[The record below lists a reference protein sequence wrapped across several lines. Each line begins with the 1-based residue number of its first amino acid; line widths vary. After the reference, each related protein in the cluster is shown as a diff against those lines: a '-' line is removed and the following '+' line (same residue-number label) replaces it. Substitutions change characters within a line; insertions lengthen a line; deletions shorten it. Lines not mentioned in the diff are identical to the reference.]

1 MRLPDPT
8 IRSHLFALVLAVLLP
23 MIVLVV
29 LLAVLVARHE
39 QLAIEQGAVDR
50 ARAFMSAVD
59 SELHGSVT
67 TLEALAAS
75 SSLETGDVS
84 GFHEQARR
92 VLRSQ
97 SDWLN
102 ITLDSPAGVP
112 LASAVLR
119 FGTPLAP
126 LSDRS
131 VARQAARSGMAAVAG
146 VLREPALNDYG
157 VPVSVPVMRRAA
169 VAYVLTAFVKPD
181 SFAELLHEQQLP
193 TTWISGLVGSDG
205 RFIARI
211 PSPQRVGQ
219 LATAAFRNE
228 IEQAPEGWYRGVT
241 SEGID
246 VYRAHYKSP
255 ISGWSIGLAIPASE
269 VQAAAR
275 RASWLAVSGTLVSL
289 TLALG
294 FAFWIGRRIA
304 RPVVA
309 LSEAATALRQGEPVA
324 LVASHIREVEQV
336 AAALEEAAR
345 ATRERQV
352 LLEREKEAL
361 RSADRAKDE
370 FLAVLGHELRN
381 PLASLTTAAHVLR
394 LAAPGDSRAVQA
406 RGVIER
412 QTKQMARLVEDL
424 LDISRIT
431 MGKAVLDRERLDL
444 GELARG
450 VVQNFRQAGRAG
462 AAQILFRAEPAWV
475 DGDRTRLEQ
484 VLANLLDNALK
495 FSPPEAPVSVNVR
508 TDGGD
513 AVLTVAD
520 LGVGLER
527 EAIGRIFDLFVQGE
541 QGPDRSKGGLGIG
554 LALVKRVV
562 ELHGGVV
569 AAASEGIGKGAVF
582 SVRLPAVAQPERAAQ
597 PPVQAGAARSRRVL
611 IIEDNDD
618 ARQMLVALLELGGHE
633 VREAETGASGLQR
646 AQAQRPDIALVD
658 IGLPDLDGYEV
669 ARRLRSSEAG
679 RDMKLVAVSGYGQ
692 AEDQRRAIEAGFD
705 AHLTKPVS
713 AELLRQAL
721 ESLR

>member
-23 MIVLVV
+23 MMVLVA
-29 LLAVLVARHE
+29 LLALLLARHE
-39 QLAIEQGAVDR
+39 QQGIERGAVDR
-50 ARAFMSAVD
+50 TRAFMSAVD
-59 SELHGSVT
+59 AGLQGSVT
-67 TLEALAAS
+67 TLQALAAS

-97 SDWLN
+97 ADWIN

-126 LSDRS
+126 LPDRS
-131 VARQAARSGMAAVAG
+131 LARQVARSAAPAIGG
-146 VLREPALNDYG
+146 VLVEPALRDYG

-181 SFAELLHEQQLP
+181 SFAELLRQQQLP
-193 TTWISGLVGSDG
+193 AGWISALVGTDG
-205 RFIARI
+205 RIIARI
-211 PSPQRVGQ
+211 PPLPVGQ
-219 LATAAFRNE
+219 LATAGFRDE
-228 IEQAPEGWYRGVT
+228 VERAPEGWYRGV
-241 SEGID
+241 SFEGTD
-246 VYRAHYKSP
+246 VYRAHYRSP
-255 ISGWSIGLAIPASE
+255 LSGLSIGLAIPARE
-269 VQAAAR
+269 VHAAAR
-275 RASWLAVSGTLVSL
+275 RASWLAVVGTLISL

-304 RPVVA
+304 RPVSSLSQAAAA
-309 LSEAATALRQGEPVA
+309 LHEGAPVELRS
-324 LVASHIREVEQV
+324 SHIREVEQV
-336 AAALEEAAR
+336 SAALEEASR
-345 ATRERQV
+345 AARERQV

-394 LAAPGDSRAVQA
+394 LAAPGDPRAVQA

-431 MGKAVLDRERLDL
+431 MGKAVLEREALDL
-444 GELARG
+444 GGLARG
-450 VVQNFRQAGRAG
+450 VVQNFRQAGRPG
-462 AAQILFRAEPAWV
+462 AAEISLHAEHAWV
-475 DGDRTRLEQ
+475 EGDRARLEQ

-495 FSPPEAPVSVNVR
+495 FSPPGAPVRVSVR
-508 TDGGD
+508 TDGAD

-527 EAIGRIFDLFVQGE
+527 DAIGRIFDLFVQGE

-562 ELHGGVV
+562 ELHGGDV
-569 AAASEGIGKGAVF
+569 AAASEGIGRGAVF
-582 SVRLPAVAQPERAAQ
+582 SVRLPAVARPQRPAPAPAQ
-597 PPVQAGAARSRRVL
+597 AAGAPRACSVL

-618 ARQMLVALLELGGHE
+618 AREMLGSLLALSGHD
-633 VREAETGASGLQR
+633 VREAGDGASGIER
-646 AQAQRPDIALVD
+646 AQAQPPDVALID

-679 RDMKLVAVSGYGQ
+679 RQMKLVAVSGYGQ
-692 AEDQRRAIEAGFD
+692 VEDQRRALQAGFD

-713 AELLRQAL
+713 AELLRQTL

>member
-23 MIVLVV
+23 MVVLVV

-39 QLAIEQGAVDR
+39 QRAIEQGAVDR
-50 ARAFMSAVD
+50 TRAFMSAVD

-97 SDWLN
+97 PDWLN
-102 ITLDSPAGVP
+102 ITLDSPRGMP
-112 LASAVLR
+112 LASAVMR

-126 LSDRS
+126 LADRS
-131 VARQAARSGMAAVAG
+131 VARQAARSGVAAVGG
-146 VLREPALNDYG
+146 VLVEPALNDYG
-157 VPVSVPVMRRAA
+157 VPVSVPVMRHAE

-181 SFAELLHEQQLP
+181 SFAELLRQQQLP
-193 TTWISGLVGSDG
+193 ASWISGLVGTDG

-211 PSPQRVGQ
+211 PPQPVGR
-219 LATAAFRNE
+219 LATAAFRDE
-228 IEQAPEGWYRGVT
+228 IEQAPEGWYRGT
-241 SEGID
+241 TAEGID
-246 VYRAHYKSP
+246 VFRAHYRSP
-255 ISGWSIGLAIPASE
+255 ISGWAVGLAIPASE

-304 RPVVA
+304 RPVAA
-309 LSEAATALRQGEPVA
+309 LSEAATALQRGEAVA
-324 LVASHIREVEQV
+324 LGGSRIREVEQV

-394 LAAPGDSRAVQA
+394 LAPPGDPRALQA

-431 MGKAVLDRERLDL
+431 MGKAVLDREALDL
-444 GELARG
+444 GDLARG
-450 VVQNFRQAGRAG
+450 VVRNFRQAGRPGAG
-462 AAQILFRAEPAWV
+462 EISIHAEHAWV
-475 DGDRTRLEQ
+475 EGDRARLEQ

-495 FSPPEAPVSVNVR
+495 FSPPGAPVRVTVR
-508 TDGGD
+508 TDEGD

-520 LGVGLER
+520 LGIGLER

-562 ELHGGVV
+562 ELHGGAV
-569 AAASEGIGKGAVF
+569 AAASEGVGKGAVF
-582 SVRLPAVAQPERAAQ
+582 SVRLPSVAKPERAAQ
-597 PPVQAGAARSRRVL
+597 PPAQAGAARARSVL

-618 ARQMLVALLELGGHE
+618 ARQMLGALLALGGHE

-646 AQAQRPDIALVD
+646 AQAHRPDVALID